1 MNEIIFTTFSK
12 DEIRT
17 LIENAVKNAL
27 DQKIIIDH
35 DNVDSILDTDQAA
48 AFIGIAK
55 PTLYAKCSEK
65 HIPHFKKGRKL
76 YFDKKELIEWLKSG
90 KRKTIDDIHA
100 SVNASLGKR
109 RV

>member
-12 DEIRT
+12 DEIQN
-17 LIENAVKNAL
+17 LIENAVKTAL
-27 DQKIIIDH
+27 HQKIIDN
-35 DNVDSILDTDQAA
+35 DNVDTILDADQAA

-55 PTLYAKCSEK
+55 ATLYCKCSEK
-65 HIPHFKKGRKL
+65 HIPHFKKGKKL
-76 YFDKKELIEWLKSG
+76 YFDKRELIEWLKSG

-100 SVNASLGKR
+100 SVNTHLGKR

>member
-17 LIENAVKNAL
+17 LIENAVKTAL
-27 DQKIIIDH
+27 DQKIIDR
-35 DNVDSILDTDQAA
+35 DNVDSILDADQAA

-55 PTLYAKCSEK
+55 PTLYRKCSEK

-76 YFDKKELIEWLKSG
+76 YFDKMELIEWLKSG
-90 KRKTIDDIHA
+90 KRKTVDDIHA